1 MFCMNCGKQIP
12 DESVFCQYC
21 GKPVVMVAPQV
32 QPAPVAA
39 PQPQPAPAYT
49 PAPQQV
55 APQPAPA
62 APVYPQVPQ
71 QVAPQPVPVAPA
83 YTPAPQ
89 QVAPQP
95 APAAPV
101 YPQVPQQVAPQPA
114 PAAPVYPQV
123 PQQVAPQPQMQA
135 VPQPIAQPQMQ
146 AAPQA
151 APQPQPAPA
160 VPTVQG
166 FALSMAPVCCGLI
179 SPKNA
184 AKERIQLENA
194 AMWYVEI
201 TNNMLVFSKK
211 GGTASMM
218 FGAIGALATIAA
230 CDLKPVMSYA
240 ANQIR
245 NLKYESKLGGQVLI
259 LEMIDGK
266 LLQVKAKIN
275 ELNQIEAWWRSQFSA
290 PQF

>member
-21 GKPVVMVAPQV
+21 GKPVVMAAPQV

-39 PQPQPAPAYT
+39 PQPQPAPAYVPAPQQVAPQPVPAAPVYPQVPQQVAPQPVPVAPAYV

-71 QVAPQPVPVAPA
+71 QV
-83 YTPAPQ
+83 
-89 QVAPQP
+89 
-95 APAAPV
+95 
-101 YPQVPQQVAPQPA
+101 
-114 PAAPVYPQV
+114 
-123 PQQVAPQPQMQA
+123 
-135 VPQPIAQPQMQ
+135 
-146 AAPQA
+146 

-218 FGAIGALATIAA
+218 FGAIGALATMAA

-240 ANQIR
+240 ASQIR

-259 LEMIDGK
+259 IEMIDGK

>member
-12 DESVFCQYC
+12 DMSAFCQYC
-21 GKPVVMVAPQV
+21 GNAVAAFQQPQAQPMPQAAPQAQMPQTV
-32 QPAPVAA
+32 PQAAPQMPQPAPV
-39 PQPQPAPAYT
+39 P
-49 PAPQQV
+49 QV
-55 APQPAPA
+55 APQPAPVYSQA
-62 APVYPQVPQ
+62 PQQVQPQYNAVPQQPVYAPQP

-101 YPQVPQQVAPQPA
+101 YPQVPQQV
-114 PAAPVYPQV
+114 
-123 PQQVAPQPQMQA
+123 
-135 VPQPIAQPQMQ
+135 
-146 AAPQA
+146 

-240 ANQIR
+240 ASQIR

-259 LEMIDGK
+259 IEMIDGK